1 MAKKNKLKS
10 KSKLKGK
17 RKVKIKRRTPTT
29 IQDEELCFTKGQL
42 CNIVDA
48 AAKKKGACP
57 KAKIFI
63 KELKAEM
70 RRNRNHA

>member
-1 MAKKNKLKS
+1 MPLQQVIIFMKRS
-10 KSKLKGK
+10 KPKYKRTGK
-17 RKVKIKRRTPTT
+17 HP
-29 IQDEELCFTKGQL
+29 QDEKLCFTKGQL

-57 KAKIFI
+57 TAKIFI

-70 RRNRNHA
+70 RRNRNHAY